1 MLAVFNGLGPA
12 ALETLGQTELQG
24 IFVTDHR
31 LNIQGWNRW
40 MEIHSGLPAHQV
52 VGKNLLQLYPSL
64 GERRQDSLYQDALR
78 GQVAVLAQR
87 FHHYLLPFLPVGTDA
102 FAYMRQ
108 TARIMPL
115 RDQDRVIGTITFI
128 EDVTERAL
136 RDAEIRKYLIE
147 LKTTRDRAQKYLDVA
162 GVMFLI
168 LDDAGNV
175 TRVNRKTCDVLG
187 WEEGEIL
194 GKNWFDHF
202 LPAGVKDEVRL
213 IFQGLMAG
221 DLGRLQYA
229 ESAVLTKGGG
239 QRLIAWQNTVL
250 KDEPGR
256 ITGALSSGDDITDR
270 KAMEAALARE
280 AKITVALAELSQ
292 ILLTPTTI
300 EEISVVVLSHARQLT
315 DSSLGFVG
323 YIDLQTGFLVCP
335 SMATEVWDECRMTDK
350 SIVFKEF
357 RGLFGW
363 VLQHKQ
369 PLLTNQPDQDPRSTG
384 TPAGHL
390 PIHRFLGVP
399 ALLQSQLVG
408 QIAVANAPRD
418 YTEADQE
425 VLQRLAVVY
434 SMAVSRLRLEEE
446 LLSLAVR
453 DQLTGLFNRRGFL
466 TLAEQALKEAR
477 RSQSGVWLLFAD
489 LDGMKEINDTL
500 GHAAGDEALRHTAGI
515 LQETYR
521 DADIIGRLGG
531 DEFALLA
538 LQSDASTGEF
548 LKNRL
553 LEQIDHF
560 NAEVNL
566 PYRISLSIGLAFFD
580 SQDPG
585 SLDEF
590 MSRADLA
597 MYAHKQSK
605 GNPRR
610 TAEEPAE

>member
-1 MLAVFNGLGPA
+1 MLGLNGLGHA
-12 ALETLGQTELQG
+12 ALDTLNQTELQG

-31 LNIQGWNRW
+31 LDIQAWNRW
-40 MEIHSGLPAHQV
+40 MEMHSGLPAHQV
-52 VGKNLLQLYPSL
+52 IGKNLFKLYPSL
-64 GERRQDSLYQDALR
+64 AERRLDSLFQEALG
-78 GQVAVLAQR
+78 GQVAMLAQR
-87 FHHYLLPFLPVGTDA
+87 FHHYLLPHLPVGTNA
-102 FAYMRQ
+102 FPYMRQ

-136 RDAEIRKYLIE
+136 RDAEIRTYLAE
-147 LKTTRDRAQKYLDVA
+147 LKTTRDLAQKYLDMA
-162 GVMFLI
+162 GVMFVI

-175 TRVNRKTCDVLG
+175 TRVNRKTCAVLG
-187 WEEGEIL
+187 REEGDIL

-221 DLGRLQYA
+221 DLEKFQYA
-229 ESAVLTKGGG
+229 EVPVLTQGGG

-250 KDEPGR
+250 KDEQGR

-270 KAMEAALARE
+270 KAMEAALVRE

-292 ILLTPTTI
+292 ILLTPISI

-369 PLLTNQPDQDPRSTG
+369 SLLTNQPDQDPRSTG

-390 PIHRFLGVP
+390 PIRRFLSVP
-399 ALLQSQLVG
+399 ALLESQLVG

-418 YTEADQE
+418 YTKADQE
-425 VLQRLAVVY
+425 VLQRLAAVY

-446 LLSLAVR
+446 LRTMAIR

-466 TLAEQALKEAR
+466 TLAEQALKQAR

-500 GHAAGDEALRHTAGI
+500 GHAAGDEALKHTAAI

-521 DADIIGRLGG
+521 EADIVGRLGG

-538 LQSDASTGEF
+538 PQSDTSTGEF

-553 LEQIDHF
+553 LETIDHF
-560 NAEVNL
+560 NAGARL
-566 PYRISLSIGLAFFD
+566 PYRLSLSIGLAFFD
-580 SQDPG
+580 SQDPS

-597 MYAHKQSK
+597 MYAHKNSK

-610 TAEEPAE
+610 TAEKPAE

>member
-1 MLAVFNGLGPA
+1 MMESLNGLGCA
-12 ALETLGQTELQG
+12 ALDTLNQTELQG
-24 IFVTDHR
+24 IFITDQR
-31 LNIQGWNRW
+31 LAIQAWNRW
-40 MEIHSGLPAHQV
+40 MEMHSGLPTNQM
-52 VGKNLLQLYPSL
+52 VGQNLLDIYPSL
-64 GERRQDSLYQDALR
+64 AQRRLDSLYQEALR
-78 GQVAVLAQR
+78 GQVAILAQR
-87 FHHYLLPFLPVGTDA
+87 FHHYLLPLLPVDTDA
-102 FAYMRQ
+102 FPYMRQ

-115 RDQDRVIGTITFI
+115 KDQDRVIDTITFI

-136 RDAEIRKYLIE
+136 RDAEIRQHISD
-147 LKTTRDRAQKYLDVA
+147 LKATRARAQKYLDVA
-162 GVMFLI
+162 GVMFVI
-168 LDDAGNV
+168 LDEAGNV
-175 TRVNRKTCDVLG
+175 TRVNRKTCAVLG
-187 WEEGEIL
+187 WEEKDIL

-221 DLGRLQYA
+221 DLGGLQYA
-229 ESAVLTKGGG
+229 EAPVLTKGGG
-239 QRLIAWQNTVL
+239 ERLIAWNNTVL

-256 ITGALSSGDDITDR
+256 ITGTLSSGDDITER

-280 AKITVALAELSQ
+280 AEITAALAELSR

-300 EEISVVVLSHARQLT
+300 EEISVVVLSYARQLT

-323 YIDLQTGFLVCP
+323 YIDLHTGSLVCP
-335 SMATEVWDECRMTDK
+335 SMATEVWAECRMTDK

-369 PLLTNQPDQDPRSTG
+369 SLLTNQPDQDPRSTG

-390 PIHRFLGVP
+390 PIRRFLGVP
-399 ALLQSQLVG
+399 ALLESQLVG

-418 YTEADQE
+418 YTAADQE

-446 LLSLAVR
+446 LRSMAVR

-477 RSQSGVWLLFAD
+477 RSQKGVWLLFAD

-500 GHAAGDEALRHTAGI
+500 GHAAGDEALRQTAAI
-515 LQETYR
+515 LHDTFRE
-521 DADIIGRLGG
+521 ADIVGRMGG

-538 LQSDASTGEF
+538 PHSDASTGEF

-553 LEQIDHF
+553 LEKIDHL
-560 NAEVNL
+560 NAGANL

-605 GNPRR
+605 ANPRR
-610 TAEEPAE
+610 TAEE